1 MVDPILKGFRQWH
14 YPSCTINDSNNAYDI
29 CANRMGEQI
38 ELMHLEYK
46 ILADKYRDQSA
57 EITRLERLHNG

>member
-1 MVDPILKGFRQWH
+1 MIDPIQKTFRQWH
-14 YPSCTINDSNNAYDI
+14 YPSCAINDSTNSHDI

-46 ILADKYRDQSA
+46 ILAGKYRDHSA
-57 EITRLERLHNG
+57 EITRLERLSNG

>member
-14 YPSCTINDSNNAYDI
+14 YPSCAINDSNNTYDI

-46 ILADKYRDQSA
+46 ILIGKYRDQSA
-57 EITRLERLHNG
+57 EITRLERLNNG

>member
-1 MVDPILKGFRQWH
+1 MVDPIQKTFRQWH
-14 YPSCTINDSNNAYDI
+14 YPSCAINDSNKPHDI

-46 ILADKYRDQSA
+46 ILAGKYRDQSA
-57 EITRLERLHNG
+57 EITRLERLANG